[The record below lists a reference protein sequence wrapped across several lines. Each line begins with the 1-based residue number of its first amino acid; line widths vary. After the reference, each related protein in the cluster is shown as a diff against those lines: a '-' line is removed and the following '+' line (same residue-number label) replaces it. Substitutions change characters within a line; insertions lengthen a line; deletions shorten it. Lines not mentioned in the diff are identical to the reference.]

1 MITHTYIAC
10 LLYKVDDSLVFSK
23 CRINGA
29 VMARYLIFAL
39 AYDAG
44 LPAKYIVEQWL
55 QRGRCMRYHF
65 ERTVADLKSH
75 NKDFILKLHLA
86 NKIIQMTQQ

>member
-1 MITHTYIAC
+1 
-10 LLYKVDDSLVFSK
+10 
-23 CRINGA
+23 
-29 VMARYLIFAL
+29 MARYLIFAL

-44 LPAKYIVEQWL
+44 FPAKYIVEQWFK
-55 QRGRCMRYHF
+55 RHRCMRYHF

-75 NKDFILKLHLA
+75 NKDFIIKLNLA